1 MEENKSTWG
10 GKRSGAGRKATAPDG
25 LPRKQHQLRAS
36 GDEWEKIKL
45 FANTLK
51 KNPELAEKMLA
62 LLNVSK
68 PDTK

>member
-10 GKRSGAGRKATAPDG
+10 GKRAGAGRKATAPDG

-36 GDEWEKIKL
+36 EDEWEKIKL

-51 KNPELAEKMLA
+51 KKPELAEKMLA
-62 LLNVSK
+62 LLNVSE